1 MHELIGDITLCILFA
16 WGLGLAAHFSRQPLI
31 LAYLLAGFF
40 VGPFGM
46 GWVKSQESI
55 RTISELGLIF
65 MLFMIGLEI
74 DLKKI
79 MRAGPVIL
87 IAGGGQLLG
96 GCILG
101 VLFFM
106 AIGLP
111 IDVGGFDA
119 LYLCAACALSSTVI
133 IVKVLYEKHELD
145 TLPGRITLGVLVL
158 QDVFAILFLAVQPS
172 LDDLHISIVLLSIAR
187 AGTLV
192 ATALILSRYVLPYL
206 FHQIARR
213 PELVL
218 LGALA
223 WCFLIGEIAEQLHLS
238 REMGSLVA
246 GVSLSTFPYALD
258 VTAKVTTLRDF
269 FITLFFVAL
278 GMTIPIPN
286 GSVIGLA
293 LVIAAFTVVSRLVT
307 TFLPLY
313 LMKQGLRASL
323 LPAINLAQISEFSL
337 VVIQTGL
344 IAGHIQSET
353 ASAASFAFVVLA
365 VLSTFAI
372 GRSDQLSRHGIMFL
386 KRIGLR
392 DLDREMRKGGHGGR
406 AAEGHGEPRRVII
419 LGFFRAASALL
430 NEIERRNE
438 ALLDQIGV
446 VDFNPVVFSNL
457 SARGLH
463 VTYGDISNVDTLV
476 HAGVG
481 SAEIIIL
488 SVPDSLLK
496 GANNEKLVR
505 HVRSLNPTA
514 KIISTADRLSDV
526 EDQYAAGADYVTVTR
541 LTDAQELFAAIE
553 AAENGLLTDKRAET
567 DAILE
572 GRREVLP

>member
-1 MHELIGDITLCILFA
+1 MHELIRDITLCILFA
-16 WGLGLAAHFSRQPLI
+16 WGLGLTAHFSRQPLI
-31 LAYLLAGFF
+31 LAYLVAGFF
-40 VGPFGM
+40 IGPFGM
-46 GWVKSQESI
+46 AWVKSQESI
-55 RTISELGLIF
+55 QTISELGLIF

-79 MRAGPVIL
+79 VRAGRVIL
-87 IAGGGQLLG
+87 IAAGGQLVG

-106 AIGLP
+106 AIGLSMGH
-111 IDVGGFDA
+111 GGFDA
-119 LYLCAACALSSTVI
+119 LYLCIACALSSTVI
-133 IVKVLYEKHELD
+133 IVKVLYEKRELD

-158 QDVFAILFLAVQPS
+158 QDIFAILFLAVQPS
-172 LDDLHISIVLLSIAR
+172 LDNLQVTIILLSIAR
-187 AGTLV
+187 VGALV

-223 WCFLIGEIAEQLHLS
+223 WCFLIGEIAERLYLS

-293 LVIAAFTVVSRLVT
+293 LIIAAFTVVSRVVT
-307 TFLPLY
+307 TFVPLY

-323 LPAINLAQISEFSL
+323 LPALNLAQISEFSL
-337 VVIQTGL
+337 VVIQTGVV
-344 IAGHIQSET
+344 AGHIQTQT
-353 ASAASFAFVVLA
+353 ASAASFAFVLLA
-365 VLSTFAI
+365 VLSTFVMV
-372 GRSDQLSRHGIMFL
+372 RSDQITRLAIGPL
-386 KRIGLR
+386 KRIGFR
-392 DLDREMRKGGHGGR
+392 DLDHGETEDAGHGD
-406 AAEGHGEPRRVII
+406 GHGSRRILI

-430 NEIERRNE
+430 NRIERQNK

-446 VDFNPVVFSNL
+446 VDFNPVVFSTL
-457 SARGLH
+457 VSRGLH
-463 VTYGDISNVDTLV
+463 VTYGDISNVDTLL

-514 KIISTADRLSDV
+514 KIISTADLLSDV
-526 EDQYAAGADYVTVTR
+526 ADQYAAGADYVTVTR
-541 LTDAQELFAAIE
+541 LSDAHELFEAIE
-553 AAENGLLTDKRAET
+553 AADQGLLAEKRAKT
-567 DAILE
+567 DARLSE
-572 GRREVLP
+572 RREVLP